1 MQKNVLQLAVFVH
14 IRIYI
19 ITYVCD
25 TCMLMMCDIKHF
37 SEHVHVCMYYC
48 RGTSTV
54 GMTLDTVIVNAV
66 LSTLYCAETCVCYF
80 VHAFISACMYMTYF
94 VICRCCTASTTTAPT
109 CTNPITQLDE
119 STRSDLCPSP
129 PRVSVADVVNG
140 TTGRLDSDLT
150 YVDEVLLEEAI
161 DLDPDVYIRRIQA
174 GFVMSYRDP
183 PYAACGCNSTDPT
196 RFISS
201 LEEVSVCIEVDGA
214 PIYARQDLSWLDD
227 TCPLSGA
234 NGGNGG
240 DCDQCAIS
248 DDYLVD
254 GSSANF
260 LQHSLCSDNCSHV
273 DRPVAAY
280 TPNQTREQITAT
292 VYYNNNVSF
301 AELHVLH
308 YRHTYVR
315 VECSFT
321 NICHDTLREL
331 LCAAGTFRKKIC
343 IAQIAY
349 VSL

>member
-1 MQKNVLQLAVFVH
+1 MGTNVADWHNNAKYCLCRKMFYSLPSLYTYE
-14 IRIYI
+14 YI
-19 ITYVCD
+19 ITCVCD
-25 TCMLMMCDIKHF
+25 TCMLMMCDIKRF

-80 VHAFISACMYMTYF
+80 VHGFISACMYRTYF

-201 LEEVSVCIEVDGA
+201 LQGISECREVDGT
-214 PIYARQDLSWLDD
+214 PIYALRQDLQWLNQSLPWLNDD
-227 TCPLSGA
+227 TCPLFDGSSA
-234 NGGNGG
+234 SGGNGG

-254 GSSANF
+254 GSSANI
-260 LQHSLCSDNCSHV
+260 LQGLLCSLGTEDNCSHV

-308 YRHTYVR
+308 HRYTYVR
-315 VECSFT
+315 KC
-321 NICHDTLREL
+321 
-331 LCAAGTFRKKIC
+331 
-343 IAQIAY
+343 
-349 VSL
+349 